1 MRFIYM
7 DEAGTSE
14 QEPVTIVVGL
24 IVDADNQLAS
34 AETAMKDVLG
44 SVPRKFQKDFVF
56 HAADVWSNK
65 TL

>member
-34 AETAMKDVLG
+34 AETAMNDVLG

-56 HAADVWSNK
+56 HATDVWSNK